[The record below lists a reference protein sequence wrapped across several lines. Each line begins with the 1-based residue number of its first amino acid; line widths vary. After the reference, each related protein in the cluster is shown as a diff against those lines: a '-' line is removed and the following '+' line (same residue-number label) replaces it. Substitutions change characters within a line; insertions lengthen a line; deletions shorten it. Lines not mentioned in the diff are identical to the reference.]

1 MFLCYD
7 QEEFFEC
14 RHDNKA
20 AQFNFANMVEQNKR
34 RLTIEEKK
42 REFDMVENLDES
54 VFSFADETRI
64 NQSRMDDKVA
74 EYEETLTPDA
84 LIQ

>member
-1 MFLCYD
+1 MI
-7 QEEFFEC
+7 
-14 RHDNKA
+14 
-20 AQFNFANMVEQNKR
+20 EQNKR

-42 REFDMVENLDES
+42 LEADNLDVS

-64 NQSRMDDKVA
+64 NQSRMDDKAA